1 MCPALT
7 VSLHFITTC
16 ATRIDCFVCAGD
28 FSIDTLKKE
37 AESLMIPGEKWPD
50 YIGAQILRFKEEELK
65 LERKEAEK
73 HFELER
79 KEAEKQLELE
89 RKEAEK
95 QLERKEAAEKHEL
108 ERKEAEKQLERKEA
122 EKQFEL
128 EGIKMNITKTGLLW
142 KLKMQTQRHALELFL
157 FDCWERM
164 QRFSEDEITQIRLR
178 NKRFPLLPAK
188 TIVSAA
194 ISVVSHL
201 SLCFQRS

>member
-7 VSLHFITTC
+7 VSLHFVTTC
-16 ATRIDCFVCAGD
+16 ATRVDCLVCAGD
-28 FSIDTLKKE
+28 FSIDALKKE

-65 LERKEAEK
+65 LK
-73 HFELER
+73 LER

-95 QLERKEAAEKHEL
+95 QLE
-108 ERKEAEKQLERKEA
+108 
-122 EKQFEL
+122 L

-142 KLKMQTQRHALELFL
+142 KLKTQTQRHALELFL

-164 QRFSEDEITQIRLR
+164 QRFSEDEITQIRLK
-178 NKRFPLLPAK
+178 NKRFPLVPAK

-194 ISVVSHL
+194 ICVVSHL

>member
-7 VSLHFITTC
+7 VSLHFVTTC
-16 ATRIDCFVCAGD
+16 ATRVDCLVCAGD
-28 FSIDTLKKE
+28 FSIDALKKE
-37 AESLMIPGEKWPD
+37 AENLMIPGEKWPD
-50 YIGAQILRFKEEELK
+50 YIGARILRFKEEELK
-65 LERKEAEK
+65 LK
-73 HFELER
+73 LER

-95 QLERKEAAEKHEL
+95 QLE
-108 ERKEAEKQLERKEA
+108 
-122 EKQFEL
+122 L

-142 KLKMQTQRHALELFL
+142 KLKTQTQRHALELFL

>member
-16 ATRIDCFVCAGD
+16 ATRIDCLVCAGD
-28 FSIDTLKKE
+28 FSIDALKKE

-73 HFELER
+73 
-79 KEAEKQLELE
+79 QLELE

-95 QLERKEAAEKHEL
+95 QL
-108 ERKEAEKQLERKEA
+108 
-122 EKQFEL
+122 EL

-142 KLKMQTQRHALELFL
+142 KLKTQTQRHALELFL

-164 QRFSEDEITQIRLR
+164 QRFSEDEITQIRLK
-178 NKRFPLLPAK
+178 NKRFPLVPAK

-194 ISVVSHL
+194 ICVVSHL
-201 SLCFQRS
+201 SLCFQRF

>member
-1 MCPALT
+1 
-7 VSLHFITTC
+7 
-16 ATRIDCFVCAGD
+16 
-28 FSIDTLKKE
+28 
-37 AESLMIPGEKWPD
+37 MIPGEKWPD

-73 HFELER
+73 
-79 KEAEKQLELE
+79 QLELE

-95 QLERKEAAEKHEL
+95 QL
-108 ERKEAEKQLERKEA
+108 
-122 EKQFEL
+122 EL

-142 KLKMQTQRHALELFL
+142 KLKTQTQRHALELFL

-164 QRFSEDEITQIRLR
+164 QRFSEDEITQIRLK
-178 NKRFPLLPAK
+178 NKRFPLVPAK

-194 ISVVSHL
+194 ICVVSHL

>member
-16 ATRIDCFVCAGD
+16 ATRIDCLVCAGD
-28 FSIDTLKKE
+28 FSIDALKKE
-37 AESLMIPGEKWPD
+37 AENLMIPGEKWPD
-50 YIGAQILRFKEEELK
+50 YIGARILRFKEEELK
-65 LERKEAEK
+65 LK
-73 HFELER
+73 LER

-95 QLERKEAAEKHEL
+95 QLE
-108 ERKEAEKQLERKEA
+108 
-122 EKQFEL
+122 L

-142 KLKMQTQRHALELFL
+142 KLKTQTQRHALELFL

-164 QRFSEDEITQIRLR
+164 QRFSEDEITQIRLK
-178 NKRFPLLPAK
+178 NKRFPLFPAK

>member
-1 MCPALT
+1 M
-7 VSLHFITTC
+7 
-16 ATRIDCFVCAGD
+16 VCAGD
-28 FSIDTLKKE
+28 FSIDALKKE

-73 HFELER
+73 
-79 KEAEKQLELE
+79 QLELE

-95 QLERKEAAEKHEL
+95 QL
-108 ERKEAEKQLERKEA
+108 
-122 EKQFEL
+122 EL

-142 KLKMQTQRHALELFL
+142 KLKTQTQRHALELFL

-164 QRFSEDEITQIRLR
+164 QRFSEDEITQIRLK
-178 NKRFPLLPAK
+178 NKRFPLVPAK

-194 ISVVSHL
+194 ICVVSHL
-201 SLCFQRS
+201 SLCFQRF

>member
-7 VSLHFITTC
+7 VSWCCDTTC
-16 ATRIDCFVCAGD
+16 ATRIDCLVCAGD
-28 FSIDTLKKE
+28 FSIDALKKE
-37 AESLMIPGEKWPD
+37 AENLVIPGEKWPD

-73 HFELER
+73 QLELER

-89 RKEAEK
+89 
-95 QLERKEAAEKHEL
+95 
-108 ERKEAEKQLERKEA
+108 
-122 EKQFEL
+122 
-128 EGIKMNITKTGLLW
+128 GIKMSITKTGLLW

-164 QRFSEDEITQIRLR
+164 QRFSEDEITQIRLK
-178 NKRFPLLPAK
+178 NKRFPLFPAK

-201 SLCFQRS
+201 SVCFQRS

>member
-1 MCPALT
+1 L
-7 VSLHFITTC
+7 
-16 ATRIDCFVCAGD
+16 VCAGD
-28 FSIDTLKKE
+28 FSIDALKKE

-50 YIGAQILRFKEEELK
+50 YIGAQFLRFKEEELK

-73 HFELER
+73 QLELER

-95 QLERKEAAEKHEL
+95 QLE
-108 ERKEAEKQLERKEA
+108 
-122 EKQFEL
+122 L

-142 KLKMQTQRHALELFL
+142 KLKTQTQRHALELFL

-164 QRFSEDEITQIRLR
+164 QRFSEDEITQIRLK
-178 NKRFPLLPAK
+178 NKRFPLFPAK

>member
-1 MCPALT
+1 VWAWTVCPALT
-7 VSLHFITTC
+7 VSLHFVTTC
-16 ATRIDCFVCAGD
+16 ATRVDCLVCAGD
-28 FSIDTLKKE
+28 FSIDALKKE

-65 LERKEAEK
+65 
-73 HFELER
+73 LER

-122 EKQFEL
+122 EKQLEL

-142 KLKMQTQRHALELFL
+142 KLKTQTQRHGLELFL

-164 QRFSEDEITQIRLR
+164 QRFSEDEITQIRLK
-178 NKRFPLLPAK
+178 NKRFPLVPAK

-194 ISVVSHL
+194 ICVVSHL

>member
-1 MCPALT
+1 MVTVRWTVCPALT

-16 ATRIDCFVCAGD
+16 ATRIDCLVCAGD
-28 FSIDTLKKE
+28 FSIDALKKE

-50 YIGAQILRFKEEELK
+50 YIGAQFLRFKEEELK

-73 HFELER
+73 
-79 KEAEKQLELE
+79 QL
-89 RKEAEK
+89 
-95 QLERKEAAEKHEL
+95 
-108 ERKEAEKQLERKEA
+108 
-122 EKQFEL
+122 EL

-142 KLKMQTQRHALELFL
+142 KLKTQTQRHALELFL

-164 QRFSEDEITQIRLR
+164 QRFSEDEITQIRLK
-178 NKRFPLLPAK
+178 NKRFPLFPAK

>member
-1 MCPALT
+1 M
-7 VSLHFITTC
+7 
-16 ATRIDCFVCAGD
+16 VCAGD
-28 FSIDTLKKE
+28 FSIDALKKE
-37 AESLMIPGEKWPD
+37 AESLMIPSEKWPD

-73 HFELER
+73 QL
-79 KEAEKQLELE
+79 KLELE

-95 QLERKEAAEKHEL
+95 QL
-108 ERKEAEKQLERKEA
+108 
-122 EKQFEL
+122 EL

-142 KLKMQTQRHALELFL
+142 KLKTQTQRHGLELFL

-164 QRFSEDEITQIRLR
+164 QRFSEDEITQIRLK

-188 TIVSAA
+188 MIVSAA
-194 ISVVSHL
+194 ISVVSHP

>member
-7 VSLHFITTC
+7 VSWCCDTTC
-16 ATRIDCFVCAGD
+16 ATRIDCLVCAGD
-28 FSIDTLKKE
+28 FSIDALKKE
-37 AESLMIPGEKWPD
+37 AESLMIPSEKWPD

-73 HFELER
+73 
-79 KEAEKQLELE
+79 QL
-89 RKEAEK
+89 
-95 QLERKEAAEKHEL
+95 
-108 ERKEAEKQLERKEA
+108 
-122 EKQFEL
+122 EL

-142 KLKMQTQRHALELFL
+142 KLKTQTQRHALELFL

-164 QRFSEDEITQIRLR
+164 QRFSEDEITQIRFK
-178 NKRFPLLPAK
+178 NKRFPLVPAK

-194 ISVVSHL
+194 ISVVSHP

>member
-16 ATRIDCFVCAGD
+16 ATRIDCLVCAGD
-28 FSIDTLKKE
+28 FSIDALKKE

-73 HFELER
+73 HLERKEAEKQLER

-95 QLERKEAAEKHEL
+95 QLE
-108 ERKEAEKQLERKEA
+108 
-122 EKQFEL
+122 L
-128 EGIKMNITKTGLLW
+128 EGIKMSITKTGLLW
-142 KLKMQTQRHALELFL
+142 KLKTQTQRHALELFL

-164 QRFSEDEITQIRLR
+164 QRFSEDEITQIRLK
-178 NKRFPLLPAK
+178 NKRFPLVPAK

-194 ISVVSHL
+194 ICVVSHL
-201 SLCFQRS
+201 SYVFRDSDANALAGTR

>member
-1 MCPALT
+1 M
-7 VSLHFITTC
+7 HFVTTC
-16 ATRIDCFVCAGD
+16 ATLVDCLVCAGD
-28 FSIDTLKKE
+28 FAIDALKKE
-37 AESLMIPGEKWPD
+37 AENLMIPGEKWPG

-73 HFELER
+73 
-79 KEAEKQLELE
+79 QLELE

-95 QLERKEAAEKHEL
+95 QL
-108 ERKEAEKQLERKEA
+108 
-122 EKQFEL
+122 EL

-142 KLKMQTQRHALELFL
+142 KLKTQTQRHALELFL

-164 QRFSEDEITQIRLR
+164 QRFSEDEITQIRLK
-178 NKRFPLLPAK
+178 NKRFPLFPAK

>member
-7 VSLHFITTC
+7 VSLHFGTTC
-16 ATRIDCFVCAGD
+16 ATRIDCLVCAGD
-28 FSIDTLKKE
+28 FSIDALKKE

-73 HFELER
+73 QLER

-95 QLERKEAAEKHEL
+95 QLE
-108 ERKEAEKQLERKEA
+108 
-122 EKQFEL
+122 L

-142 KLKMQTQRHALELFL
+142 KLKTQTQRHALELFL
-157 FDCWERM
+157 FDCWKRM
-164 QRFSEDEITQIRLR
+164 LQQFSEDEITQIRLK
-178 NKRFPLLPAK
+178 NKRFPLVPAK

-194 ISVVSHL
+194 ICVVSHL
-201 SLCFQRS
+201 SYVFRDSDANALAGTR

>member
-7 VSLHFITTC
+7 VSLHFVTTC
-16 ATRIDCFVCAGD
+16 ATRVDCLVCAGD
-28 FSIDTLKKE
+28 FSIDALKKE

-73 HFELER
+73 
-79 KEAEKQLELE
+79 QL
-89 RKEAEK
+89 
-95 QLERKEAAEKHEL
+95 EL

-122 EKQFEL
+122 EKQLEL

-142 KLKMQTQRHALELFL
+142 KLKTQTQRHALELFL

-164 QRFSEDEITQIRLR
+164 QRFSEDEITQIRLK
-178 NKRFPLLPAK
+178 NKRFPLVPAK

-194 ISVVSHL
+194 ICVVSHL

>member
-7 VSLHFITTC
+7 VSLHFVTTC
-16 ATRIDCFVCAGD
+16 ATRVDCLVCAGD
-28 FSIDTLKKE
+28 FSIDALKKE

-73 HFELER
+73 
-79 KEAEKQLELE
+79 QLELE

-95 QLERKEAAEKHEL
+95 QL
-108 ERKEAEKQLERKEA
+108 
-122 EKQFEL
+122 EL

-142 KLKMQTQRHALELFL
+142 KLKTQTQRHALELFL

-164 QRFSEDEITQIRLR
+164 QRFSEDEITQIRLK
-178 NKRFPLLPAK
+178 NKRFPLVPAK

-194 ISVVSHL
+194 ICVVSHL
-201 SLCFQRS
+201 SLCFRDPDANALAGTR